1 MSTHHVEIAAVPTI
15 CSELIGNWKSE
26 HQHLTKIAPPQV
38 NQGVKSKPQSLVWEI
53 IADDLFTIKLE
64 FFARIVRDC

>member
-1 MSTHHVEIAAVPTI
+1 MSTYHLEIAAVPAI
-15 CSELIGNWKSE
+15 CSELIANWKSV

-38 NQGVKSKPQSLVWEI
+38 HQGVKRKPQSLEWEI
-53 IADDLFTIKLE
+53 IADDFFTIKLE

>member
-1 MSTHHVEIAAVPTI
+1 MSAHRVEIAAVPTI
-15 CSELIGNWKSE
+15 CSELIANWKSV

-38 NQGVKSKPQSLVWEI
+38 NQGVKSKPQSLEWEI
-53 IADDLFTIKLE
+53 ISDDRFTIKLE